1 MNATT
6 LVRVSAGLLIV
17 LLAVLLIFVLPPF
30 SRTATFWSI
39 GLLIDLIIV
48 VPFGSAVVLAAGRT
62 RARAPLSALFLAVAM
77 AVQGM
82 YAFFLGGQG
91 PSCLDPAQD
100 LEFAALFGLVI
111 PLQRPIWLLVL
122 LPSPVLAY
130 GLLWR
135 LRPLLRA
142 LMVAT
147 FLVVFGAAIAVPLDR
162 FAPSE
167 HRCVDF

>member
-1 MNATT
+1 M
-6 LVRVSAGLLIV
+6 
-17 LLAVLLIFVLPPF
+17 
-30 SRTATFWSI
+30 

-62 RARAPLSALFLAVAM
+62 RARAPRSTLVLAVAI

-91 PSCLDPAQD
+91 PSCADPAQD
-100 LEFAALFGLVI
+100 LELALVFSLVI
-111 PLQRPIWLLVL
+111 PLQSPLSLLVL
-122 LPSPVLAY
+122 LLAPVLAY
-130 GLLWR
+130 GVLWR
-135 LRPLLRA
+135 LGPLQRA
-142 LMVAT
+142 PTVAA
-147 FLVVFGAAIAVPLDR
+147 FLISFGAAITVPLDH

>member
-6 LVRVSAGLLIV
+6 LVRATTGLLFV
-17 LLAVLLIFVLPPF
+17 LLAVLVVLVLPTF
-30 SRTATFWSI
+30 SRPPIFWSM

-48 VPFGSAVVLAAGRT
+48 VPFGAAVVLASGRT
-62 RARAPLSALFLAVAM
+62 RARAPRSALVLAVAM

-91 PSCLDPAQD
+91 PSCADPAQD
-100 LEFAALFGLVI
+100 LGLALVFGLMI
-111 PLQRPIWLLVL
+111 PLQKPISLLVL
-122 LPSPVLAY
+122 LPAPVLAY

-135 LRPLLRA
+135 LGPLLRA
-142 LMVAT
+142 LTVGTVLIA
-147 FLVVFGAAIAVPLDR
+147 LGAAVAVPLDH

-167 HRCVDF
+167 HRCVDL